1 MQGETVLQ
9 VDYNFYSLQP
19 IYMVGQIHKKD
30 TESDFGAETQMEV
43 SERGN
48 TSVLCSTNFS
58 PYKAN
63 SYTKPVLSPRGSYSS
78 TYGLNIV
85 IPVDARTKQP
95 WGSIDAPV
103 HVA

>member
-1 MQGETVLQ
+1 
-9 VDYNFYSLQP
+9 
-19 IYMVGQIHKKD
+19 
-30 TESDFGAETQMEV
+30 MEV

-48 TSVLCSTNFS
+48 TSFLCSTNFS

-63 SYTKPVLSPRGSYSS
+63 SYTKPVLSPRGSYSSS